1 MSNVNCVLPFHH
13 LFIGPGNE
21 IKPCCMFNLDSKNQS
36 KYLGN
41 EDMFQ
46 GETFENIRSNIR
58 AGIPVNGCSRCYHQ
72 DTMSGDSYRTIFL
85 KKYKDTAG
93 VDFTPPSKGEL
104 VFLEISFSNV
114 CNNRCRM
121 CNPNYSTNWYSDAK
135 KIGLHI
141 PVKGVIE
148 TDTTLKNLDLKK
160 LKFIKISGGEPL
172 MEQQKIIDLLSSCS
186 LENVSLFVNTNAT
199 MLPTAELM
207 EIFKKCQSVEVNLS
221 IDAYGD
227 LNDFLRTGSR
237 WAEVEKNLK
246 WFYDNF
252 EKIRIH
258 STITIY
264 NVNCYDKLIDYIKTN
279 FPRINHDFMMV
290 FELEWMKV
298 SNLPDHAKIK
308 VKEKNLEFKE
318 KYNLPITDFIL
329 KDLNSKGNLELF
341 LTMDKKLND
350 IRNENWLSCN
360 KELYDWVHTLN

>member
-21 IKPCCMFNLDSKNQS
+21 IKPCCMFNLDSKDQI
-36 KYLGN
+36 KYPGN

-46 GETFENIRSNIR
+46 SDAFENIRSNIR
-58 AGIPVNGCSRCYHQ
+58 AGIPVAGCSRCYHQ
-72 DTMSGDSYRTIFL
+72 DTMSGDSYRTTFL

-93 VDFTPPSKGEL
+93 IDFTPPSKGEL

-172 MEQQKIIDLLSSCS
+172 MEQQKIIDLLTSCS
-186 LENVSLFVNTNAT
+186 LENVSLFLNTNAT
-199 MLPTAELM
+199 MRPTDELM
-207 EIFKKCQSVEVNLS
+207 ELFKKCHSVEVNLS

-227 LNDFLRTGSR
+227 LNDFLRTGSK
-237 WAEVEKNLK
+237 WDEVEKNLK

-264 NVNCYDKLIDYIKTN
+264 NVNCYDKLIDYIKIN

-318 KYNLPITDFIL
+318 KYNLPITEFIL
-329 KDLNSKGNLELF
+329 KDLNSKGDLNLF

-360 KELYDWVHTLN
+360 KELYDWVHTSN

>member
-1 MSNVNCVLPFHH
+1 MNNINCVLPFHH

-21 IKPCCMFNLDSKNQS
+21 IKPCCMFNLDPTDNE

-46 GETFENIRSNIR
+46 SDTFENIRTNIRSNI
-58 AGIPVNGCSRCYHQ
+58 PVSGCSRCYHQ
-72 DTMSGDSYRTIFL
+72 DKMSGDSYRTIFL
-85 KKYKDTAG
+85 KRYKDTTG
-93 VDFTPPSKGEL
+93 VDFTPPNKGEL
-104 VFLEISFSNV
+104 VFLEISFSNI

-121 CNPNYSTNWYSDAK
+121 CSPVYSTNWYSDAK
-135 KIGLHI
+135 KLGTHI
-141 PVKGVIE
+141 PVKGIVE

-172 MEQQKIIDLLSSCS
+172 MEQQKIIDLLNSCS
-186 LENVSLFVNTNAT
+186 LENINLFVNTNAT
-199 MLPTAELM
+199 ILPTPELM
-207 EIFKKCQSVEVNLS
+207 ELFKKCQSIEVNLS

-227 LNDFLRTGSR
+227 LNDFLRKGST

-258 STITIY
+258 STITAY
-264 NVNCYDKLIDYIKTN
+264 NVNCYDQLIDYIKTN

-290 FELEWMKV
+290 FELDWMKV
-298 SNLPDHAKIK
+298 SNLPNSAKIK
-308 VKEKNLEFKE
+308 VQEKNVVFKE

-329 KDLNSKGNLELF
+329 KDLNSQGNVSSF

-350 IRNENWLSCN
+350 IRNENWENCN
-360 KELYDWVHTLN
+360 KELYDWVNH